1 MGLNIETQN
10 VSQAKKMKK
19 TTKTITIAPTMFK
32 KNNKV
37 IVLPQ
42 NKTTATKSLL
52 LITNNAGESK
62 YLKKYKLIKK
72 GNYSTKPDSTYGSG
86 SESEESIVEKPKIVV
101 KKPRLHMSEKLM
113 RRRLKNKQA
122 AQNARDKKRA
132 KMEEMEAEVQ
142 RLKAHAK
149 SLQVKNAQLINENL
163 KLKSESDEKIKI
175 EQAKIAD
182 FIKIEAKDDDMIK
195 LEAKMDEFDFSHDIK
210 LDDHD
215 LFDIDFKSHFVD
227 ENNNND
233 HLSSENDPFFSSVN
247 AIFENE
253 LINTFGDLFPDLPT
267 NFNTLLESH
276 LKG

>member
-113 RRRLKNKQA
+113 RRRLKNRQA

-175 EQAKIAD
+175 EAKIAD
-182 FIKIEAKDDDMIK
+182 FIKIEAKDDDRIK

-233 HLSSENDPFFSSVN
+233 HLSSANDPFFSSVN

-267 NFNTLLESH
+267 NFNTLY
-276 LKG
+276 

>member
-86 SESEESIVEKPKIVV
+86 SESEESINEKPKIVV
-101 KKPRLHMSEKLM
+101 KKPRLHMSEKEKLI
-113 RRRLKNKQA
+113 RRRLKNRQA

-175 EQAKIAD
+175 E
-182 FIKIEAKDDDMIK
+182 AKDDDRIK

-215 LFDIDFKSHFVD
+215 LFDIDLKSHFVD